1 LKAKRISTAQKDDR
15 PKMSPTHA
23 RREERRQAQ
32 LELIQEQIKAGT
44 LAVRQM
50 TREERKK
57 FPPRPRPKKKR
68 AWSGF

>member
-1 LKAKRISTAQKDDR
+1 
-15 PKMSPTHA
+15 MSPTHA

-50 TREERKK
+50 TREERLK